1 MEDVLFNEA
10 DEESVASDE
19 EHGFVLALRLA
30 PEPFFLVNGY
40 EFKLLNK

>member
-1 MEDVLFNEA
+1 MEDVMFNEA
-10 DEESVASDE
+10 EENVYSVE
-19 EHGFVLALRLA
+19 EQGFVLALRLA